1 MPEPPALYDELGT
14 TYRRTRSE
22 DPVIAGHVHAAL
34 GDGQPVVN
42 VGAGTGSYEPR
53 DRQVIAVEPSAV
65 MIASRPRGAAP
76 VVQATAEA
84 LPFADRSF
92 AAGMAVWTVH
102 HWTRPTKG
110 LRELRRVATRVVVVT
125 ADAATMNALW
135 LTAEYF
141 PAMAAGRI
149 RPEIQPEAVA
159 AVLGGTIRIE
169 PLRIPGDCRDG
180 FGEAFLGRP
189 EAYLD
194 PGVRANM
201 SAFRLLAP
209 DDLSAG
215 LHRLQRDLASGA
227 WDARHGDLR
236 DLAAFDTGHRIV
248 VSDLAG

>member
-1 MPEPPALYDELGT
+1 MPEPTPLYDELGT

-22 DPVIAGHVHAAL
+22 DPVIAGQIHAAL
-34 GDGQPVVN
+34 GDVQPVVN

-53 DRQVIAVEPSAV
+53 DRPVVAVEPSAV
-65 MIASRPRGAAP
+65 MIASRPPGAAP
-76 VVQATAEA
+76 VVEAAAEA

-92 AAGMAVWTVH
+92 AAGMALWTVH
-102 HWTRPTKG
+102 HWADPTQG
-110 LRELRRVATRVVVVT
+110 LRELRRVAARVVVLAV
-125 ADAATMNALW
+125 DAARMDALW

-141 PAMAAGRI
+141 PAMADGRG
-149 RPEIQPEAVA
+149 RPAIQPEAVA
-159 AVLGGTIRIE
+159 ATLGGTTRIE

-209 DDLSAG
+209 DDLAAG
-215 LHRLQRDLASGA
+215 LDRLRRDLAAGA
-227 WDARHGDLR
+227 WNARHGHLR
-236 DLAAFDTGHRIV
+236 HLPAFDTGHRIV
-248 VSDLAG
+248 VSDPGD